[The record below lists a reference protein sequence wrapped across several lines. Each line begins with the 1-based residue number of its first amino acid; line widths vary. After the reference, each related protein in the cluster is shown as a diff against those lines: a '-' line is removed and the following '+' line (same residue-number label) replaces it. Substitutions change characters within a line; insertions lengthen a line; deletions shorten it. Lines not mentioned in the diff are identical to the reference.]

1 MKFDVPKDA
10 SNVLQTLRSGGY
22 EAYIVGGCV
31 RDTIL
36 NRETTDWDFTTN
48 ARPEQI
54 LALFTDGFYDNSFG
68 TVGVPIH
75 HVETQGLASL
85 QLENDNK
92 PVIYEI
98 TTYRSERG
106 YSDHRHPD
114 EIVWGDTLEE
124 DLKRRDFTINAI
136 AYDGK
141 SVIDNFDGQKDI
153 DLRLIRAVGDPNQRF
168 SDDALRMMRAVRIAT
183 QLQFMIEPQTFEAI
197 RSNAHLLK
205 KIAWE
210 RIRDELLKILGS
222 QYPTDGI
229 RLLRNTSMLSVI
241 LPELEASFGVEQKS
255 IKRHHVHDVGTHL
268 LLSLQHCPSSD
279 PITRLATLL
288 HDIGKPATVRTTA
301 EGVVTFYN
309 HEIVGGS
316 MATQIARRLRLS
328 KKDTDKLFRL
338 VRYHQFTVDERQTDS
353 ALRRF
358 IRNVTKEYLDD
369 MLALR
374 TGDRLG
380 GGARET
386 SWRLELY
393 KKRLEEVQQQPFS
406 VSDLKAN
413 GHDVMKI
420 YDMKPGPLVG
430 STLNILFED
439 VVAGKLPN
447 EREAL
452 LKRIEDLKKEPL
464 PERAS

>member
-10 SNVLQTLRSGGY
+10 GAVLQTLRNAGF

-54 LALFTDGFYDNSFG
+54 LALFPDGFYDNSFG
-68 TVGVPIH
+68 TVGVPIEISKSH
-75 HVETQGLASL
+75 NEPTTDDELPTTV
-85 QLENDNK
+85 
-92 PVIYEI
+92 YEI

-124 DLKRRDFTINAI
+124 DLKRRDFTINAM

-141 SVIDNFDGQKDI
+141 SVIDNFDGQKDL

-168 SDDALRMMRAVRIAT
+168 TEDALRMLRAVRIAT

-197 RSNAHLLK
+197 RTNAQLLK

-210 RIRDELLKILGS
+210 RIRDELWKILQS
-222 QYPTDGI
+222 KYPTDGI
-229 RLLRNTSMLSVI
+229 KLLRNTAMLPII
-241 LPELEASFGVEQKS
+241 LPELESCFGVDQKS
-255 IKRHHVHDVGTHL
+255 IKRHHQHDVGTHL
-268 LLSLQHCPSSD
+268 LLSLEHCPSPD
-279 PITRLATLL
+279 PVTRLATLL
-288 HDIGKPATVRTTA
+288 HDIGKPATVRITD

-316 MATQIARRLRLS
+316 MVSQIAKRMHLS
-328 KKDTDKLFRL
+328 KKDSDKLFRL
-338 VRYHQFTVDERQTDS
+338 VRYHQFTVDEHQTDS

-380 GGARET
+380 GGAKET

-393 KKRLEEVQQQPFS
+393 KKRLDEVQQQPFS
-406 VSDLKAN
+406 ISDLKVD
-413 GHDVMKI
+413 GYDVMNICK
-420 YDMKPGPLVG
+420 MKPGPLIG
-430 STLNILFED
+430 STLQILFED
-439 VVAGKLPN
+439 VVEGKIPN
-447 EREAL
+447 EREPL
-452 LKRIEDLKKEPL
+452 LKRIEDLKKEP
-464 PERAS
+464 AK